1 MSALAEPEF
10 GAYLD
15 DSRHVVL
22 GEIRRFV
29 PQRGRLRPVLY
40 DLVLDYPLRAAKALR
55 PALCIATCRALGG
68 RLEAVLRSAAVIE
81 LYHNAFLVHDDVE
94 DRSEKRRDQ
103 PTLSAIHG
111 APIAVNVGDAMLA
124 LSLWPLL
131 ENMQSLGLGQAL
143 RILQVVARMAQE
155 SAEGQ
160 ALELDWVRRTHWQL
174 TDADYIR
181 MILKKT
187 SWYSFVTPMLIG
199 GIVAGTTVAHLAQ
212 LRAFA
217 VCVGIG
223 FQIQDDILNIT
234 ADERAYGKEIGGDLW
249 EGKHTLI
256 LLHALRSATAA
267 ERRRAEAVLAKP
279 RPALA
284 DAADPDGPARL
295 APTLSALVTDLHERG
310 QITAEAHDRLLEAAG
325 DSAQGRPVKTQE
337 DVRYL
342 RALIERYDSI
352 RYARDTAAQWSQRAL
367 ARFTRLA
374 EWIPRSVH
382 RDFLESM
389 AGFAVNREW

>member
-1 MSALAEPEF
+1 MQAF
-10 GAYLD
+10 GERDFEAYLEE
-15 DSRHVVL
+15 SRAIVL
-22 GEIRRFV
+22 GEIARFV
-29 PQRGRLRPVLY
+29 PRHGRLRPVLY

-68 RLEAVLRSAAVIE
+68 RLEAVVRSAAVIE

-94 DRSEKRRDQ
+94 DRSEKRRDL
-103 PTLSAIHG
+103 PTLPAVHG
-111 APIAVNVGDAMLA
+111 TPIAVNVGDAMLA

-131 ENMQSLGLGQAL
+131 DNMQSLGLGQAL

-160 ALELDWVRRTHWQL
+160 ALELDWVRRAHWQL
-174 TDADYIR
+174 SDADYIR

-199 GIVAGTTVAHLAQ
+199 GIVAGVAAARLAA

-234 ADERAYGKEIGGDLW
+234 ADEHAYGKEIAGDLW

-267 ERRRAEAVLAKP
+267 ERERAEAVLAKP
-279 RPALA
+279 RPGLGEGSGAEA
-284 DAADPDGPARL
+284 SGASAPAF
-295 APTLSALVTDLHERG
+295 SALLAELYERG
-310 QITAEAHDRLLEAAG
+310 EVTAAARARLEAARAAVVG
-325 DSAQGRPVKTQE
+325 EREVKTPE

-342 RALIERYDSI
+342 QALIERYDSVQ
-352 RYARDTAAQWSQRAL
+352 YARDVAGQWANRAL
-367 ARFTRLA
+367 MHFARLG
-374 EWIPRSVH
+374 EWIPGSVH
-382 RDFLESM
+382 RSF
-389 AGFAVNREW
+389 